1 MFVYGDFDEP
11 FRKPK
16 KDITLLV
23 GNTPLVKL
31 NKLNPNPDVE
41 IWVKLEKYNP
51 GGSVKAR
58 PALRMIMDA
67 IKSGELTPDKTI
79 IDATSGN
86 TGIALALIGRALGYK
101 VELAMSEGVSQERKR
116 MLKILGAK
124 LHLTPAEEGSDGA
137 IRFVRKLVKKYP
149 DRYYYVD
156 QYNNHSNWKAHFYS
170 TGVEIWEQTKGRIT
184 HFVAGAGTGGTLVG
198 TGRRLK
204 IYNPDIEIVGV
215 QPAEPKHGIEG
226 LKHMESSIKP
236 GIFDETIIDR
246 MVYTKTLDAY
256 KMTKKLASE
265 EGLFLGISSGAAVH
279 AAVELAKKLDKG
291 VIVVIAPDGGE
302 KYLSAEFWDK
312 VEV

>member
-1 MFVYGDFDEP
+1 MFIYGEFDEP
-11 FRKPK
+11 FRKPREELIK
-16 KDITLLV
+16 LI

-31 NKLNPNPDVE
+31 SRLNPNPDVE
-41 IWVKLEKYNP
+41 IWVKLEKFNP
-51 GGSVKAR
+51 GGSVKDR
-58 PALRMIMDA
+58 PALRMIVDA
-67 IKSGELTPDKTI
+67 IKRGELTKDKVI

-86 TGIALALIGRALGYK
+86 TGIALAMIGRALGFK
-101 VELAMSEGVSQERKR
+101 VELAMSEGVSEERKR
-116 MLKILGAK
+116 ILKIFGAK
-124 LHLTPAEEGSDGA
+124 LHLTPAEEGTDGA
-137 IRFVRKLVKKYP
+137 IRFVRELVKKYP

-184 HFVAGAGTGGTLVG
+184 HFVAGAGTGGTIVG

-246 MVYTKTLDAY
+246 MVYVKTEEAY
-256 KMTKKLASE
+256 AMTKRLAKE

-279 AAVELAKKLDKG
+279 AAVELAKQLTKG
-291 VIVVIAPDGGE
+291 VIVAIAPDGGE
-302 KYLSAEFWDK
+302 KYLSSPLWDT
-312 VEV
+312 

>member
-1 MFVYGDFDEP
+1 MFVYGEFDEP
-11 FRKPK
+11 FRKPREE
-16 KDITLLV
+16 IIRLI

-31 NKLNPNPDVE
+31 KKLNPNPDVE
-41 IWVKLEKYNP
+41 IWVKLEKFNP
-51 GGSVKAR
+51 GGSVKDR

-67 IKSGELTPDKTI
+67 IKRGELTPDKTI

-86 TGIALALIGRALGYK
+86 TGIALAMIGRALGFR
-101 VELAMSEGVSQERKR
+101 VELAMSEGVSEERKR
-116 MLKILGAK
+116 ILKIFGAK
-124 LHLTPAEEGSDGA
+124 LHLTPAEEGTDGA
-137 IRFVRKLVKKYP
+137 IRFVRELVKKYP

-204 IYNPDIEIVGV
+204 IYNPNIEIVGV

-246 MVYTKTLDAY
+246 MVYVKTEEAY
-256 KMTKKLASE
+256 KTTKLLAKE
-265 EGLFLGISSGAAVH
+265 EALFLGISSGAAVH
-279 AAVELAKKLDKG
+279 AAIEMAKELKKG

-302 KYLSAEFWDK
+302 KYLSSPLWEL
-312 VEV
+312 

>member
-1 MFVYGDFDEP
+1 MFVYGEFDEP
-11 FRKPK
+11 FRKPREE
-16 KDITLLV
+16 LV
-23 GNTPLVKL
+23 RLIGNTPLVKL
-31 NKLNPNPDVE
+31 TRLNPNPDVE
-41 IWVKLEKYNP
+41 IWLKLEKFNP
-51 GGSVKAR
+51 GGSVKDR
-58 PALRMIMDA
+58 PALRMLMDA
-67 IKSGELTPDKTI
+67 IKRGELTPEKTI

-86 TGIALALIGRALGYK
+86 TGIALAMIGRTLGFK
-101 VELAMSEGVSQERKR
+101 VELAMSEGVSEERKR
-116 MLKILGAK
+116 ILKIFGAK
-124 LHLTPAEEGSDGA
+124 LHLTPAEEGTDGA
-137 IRFVRKLVKKYP
+137 IRFVRELVKKYP

-204 IYNPDIEIVGV
+204 IYNPEIEIVGV

-246 MVYTKTLDAY
+246 MVYVKTEEAY
-256 KMTKKLASE
+256 LMTKRLAKE

-279 AAVELAKKLDKG
+279 AAVELSKKLRKG
-291 VIVVIAPDGGE
+291 LIVAICPDGGE
-302 KYLSAEFWDK
+302 KYLSSPLWDL
-312 VEV
+312 

>member
-1 MFVYGDFDEP
+1 MFVYGEFDEP
-11 FRKPK
+11 FRKPREE
-16 KDITLLV
+16 LV
-23 GNTPLVKL
+23 RLIGNTPLVKL
-31 NKLNPNPDVE
+31 TRLNPNPEVE
-41 IWVKLEKYNP
+41 IWLKLEKFNP
-51 GGSVKAR
+51 GGSVKDR
-58 PALRMIMDA
+58 PALRMLMDA
-67 IKSGELTPDKTI
+67 IKRGELTPEKTI

-86 TGIALALIGRALGYK
+86 TGIALAMIGRALGFK
-101 VELAMSEGVSQERKR
+101 VELAMSEGVSEERKR
-116 MLKILGAK
+116 ILKIFGAK
-124 LHLTPAEEGSDGA
+124 LHLTPAEEGTDGA
-137 IRFVRKLVKKYP
+137 IRFVRELVKKYP

-204 IYNPDIEIVGV
+204 IYNPEIEIVGV

-246 MVYTKTLDAY
+246 MVYVKTEEAY
-256 KMTKKLASE
+256 LMTKRLAKE

-279 AAVELAKKLDKG
+279 AAVELSKKLQKG
-291 VIVVIAPDGGE
+291 LIVAICPDGGE
-302 KYLSAEFWDK
+302 KYLSSPLWDL
-312 VEV
+312 

>member
-1 MFVYGDFDEP
+1 MFVYGEFDEP
-11 FRKPK
+11 FRKPRRELIK
-16 KDITLLV
+16 LI

-31 NKLNPNPDVE
+31 KKLNPNPDVD
-41 IWVKLEKYNP
+41 IWIKLEKFNP
-51 GGSVKAR
+51 GGSVKDR

-67 IKSGELTPDKTI
+67 IRRGELTPDKVI

-86 TGIALALIGRALGYK
+86 TGIALAMIGRALGFK
-101 VELAMSEGVSQERKR
+101 VELAMSAGVSEERKR
-116 MLKILGAK
+116 ILRIFGAK
-124 LHLTPAEEGSDGA
+124 LHLTDPNEGTDGA
-137 IRFVRKLVKKYP
+137 IRLVRELVKKYP

-170 TGVEIWEQTKGRIT
+170 TGVEIWEQTKGSIT

-204 IYNPDIEIVGV
+204 IYNQEIEIVGV

-236 GIFDETIIDR
+236 GIFDETIVDR
-246 MVYTKTLDAY
+246 MVYVKTEEAY
-256 KMTKKLASE
+256 RMTRLLAKE

-279 AAVELAKKLDKG
+279 AAVELAKNLKSG
-291 VIVVIAPDGGE
+291 VIVAISPDGGE
-302 KYLSAEFWDK
+302 KYLSSPVWKEPT
-312 VEV
+312 

>member
-1 MFVYGDFDEP
+1 MFVYGEFDEP
-11 FRKPK
+11 FRKPREE
-16 KDITLLV
+16 IIRLI

-31 NKLNPNPDVE
+31 KKLNPNPDVE
-41 IWVKLEKYNP
+41 IWVKLEKFNP
-51 GGSVKAR
+51 GGSVKDR
-58 PALRMIMDA
+58 PALRMLMDA
-67 IKSGELTPDKTI
+67 VKRGELTPEKTI

-86 TGIALALIGRALGYK
+86 TGIALAMIGRALGFK
-101 VELAMSEGVSQERKR
+101 VELAMSEGVSEERKR
-116 MLKILGAK
+116 ILKIFGAK
-124 LHLTPAEEGSDGA
+124 LHLTPAEEGTDGA
-137 IRFVRKLVKKYP
+137 IRFVRELVKKYP
-149 DRYYYVD
+149 ERYYYVD

-236 GIFDETIIDR
+236 GIFDETVIDR
-246 MVYTKTLDAY
+246 MVYIKTEEAYETTKQ
-256 KMTKKLASE
+256 LARE
-265 EGLFLGISSGAAVH
+265 EALFLGISSGAAVR
-279 AAVELAKKLDKG
+279 AAVNLAKRLKKG

-302 KYLSAEFWDK
+302 KYLSSLLWDI
-312 VEV
+312 

>member
-1 MFVYGDFDEP
+1 MFVYGEFDEP
-11 FRKPK
+11 FRKPREELIK
-16 KDITLLV
+16 LI

-31 NKLNPNPDVE
+31 SRLNPNPDVE
-41 IWVKLEKYNP
+41 IWVKLEKFNP
-51 GGSVKAR
+51 GGSVKDR
-58 PALRMIMDA
+58 PALRMIVDA
-67 IKSGELTPDKTI
+67 IKRGELTKDKVI

-86 TGIALALIGRALGYK
+86 TGIALAMIGRALGFK
-101 VELAMSEGVSQERKR
+101 VELAMSEGVSEERKR
-116 MLKILGAK
+116 ILKIFGAK
-124 LHLTPAEEGSDGA
+124 LHLTPAEEGTDGA
-137 IRFVRKLVKKYP
+137 IRFVRELVKKYP

-184 HFVAGAGTGGTLVG
+184 HFVAGAGTGGTIVG

-246 MVYTKTLDAY
+246 MVYVKTEEAY
-256 KMTKKLASE
+256 AMTKRLAKE

-279 AAVELAKKLDKG
+279 AAVELAKQLTKG
-291 VIVVIAPDGGE
+291 VIVAIAPDGGE
-302 KYLSAEFWDK
+302 KYLSSPLWDT
-312 VEV
+312 

>member
-1 MFVYGDFDEP
+1 MFVYGEFDEP
-11 FRKPK
+11 FRKPRPEL
-16 KDITLLV
+16 IQLI

-31 NKLNPNPDVE
+31 RHLNPNPDVE
-41 IWVKLEKYNP
+41 IWVKLEKFNP
-51 GGSVKAR
+51 GGSVKDR

-67 IKSGELTPDKTI
+67 IKSGKLTKDKTI

-86 TGIALALIGRALGYK
+86 TGIALAMIGRALGFK

-116 MLKILGAK
+116 ILKIFGAK
-124 LHLTPAEEGSDGA
+124 LHLTPASEGTDGA
-137 IRFVRKLVKKYP
+137 IRFVRQLVKKYP
-149 DRYYYVD
+149 DKYYYVD

-170 TGVEIWEQTKGRIT
+170 TGIEIWEQTKGRIT

-204 IYNPDIEIVGV
+204 IYNPEIEIVGV

-246 MVYTKTLDAY
+246 MLYVKTPEAFS
-256 KMTKKLASE
+256 MTRRLASE
-265 EGLFLGISSGAAVH
+265 EGLLLGISSGAAVH
-279 AAVELAKKLDKG
+279 AAIQLAKKIPRG
-291 VIVVIAPDGGE
+291 VIVVISPDGGE
-302 KYLSAEFWDK
+302 KYLSSPLWDG
-312 VEV
+312 

>member
-1 MFVYGDFDEP
+1 MFVYGEFDEP
-11 FRKPK
+11 FRTPRP
-16 KDITLLV
+16 DIIHLV

-31 NKLNPNPDVE
+31 RRLNPNPDVE
-41 IWVKLEKYNP
+41 IWLKLEKFNP

-58 PALRMIMDA
+58 PALRMLMDA
-67 IKSGELTPDKTI
+67 IKSGELTPEKTV

-86 TGIALALIGRALGYK
+86 TGIALALLGRALGFK
-101 VELAMSEGVSQERKR
+101 VELAMSAGVSEERKR
-116 MLKILGAK
+116 ILKILGAK

-137 IRFVRKLVKKYP
+137 IRFVRELVKRHP

-204 IYNPDIEIVGV
+204 IYNPDIEIIGV

-236 GIFDETIIDR
+236 GIFDETIVDR
-246 MVYTKTLDAY
+246 MVYVKTLEAY

-279 AAVELAKKLDKG
+279 AAVELAKKIDKG
-291 VIVVIAPDGGE
+291 VMVVIAPDGGE
-302 KYLSAEFWDK
+302 KYLSADFWDK
-312 VEV
+312 V

>member
-1 MFVYGDFDEP
+1 MFVYGEFDEP
-11 FRKPK
+11 FRKPREELIK
-16 KDITLLV
+16 LI

-31 NKLNPNPDVE
+31 SRLNPNPDVE
-41 IWVKLEKYNP
+41 IWVKLEKFNP
-51 GGSVKAR
+51 GGSVKDR
-58 PALRMIMDA
+58 PALRMIVDA
-67 IKSGELTPDKTI
+67 IKRGELTKDKVI

-86 TGIALALIGRALGYK
+86 TGIALAMIGRALGFK
-101 VELAMSEGVSQERKR
+101 VELAMSEGVSEERKR
-116 MLKILGAK
+116 ILKIFGAK
-124 LHLTPAEEGSDGA
+124 LHLTPAGEGTDGA
-137 IRFVRKLVKKYP
+137 IRFVRELVRKYP
-149 DRYYYVD
+149 DKYYYVD

-184 HFVAGAGTGGTLVG
+184 HFVAGAGTGGTIVG

-246 MVYTKTLDAY
+246 MVYVKTEEAY
-256 KMTKKLASE
+256 AMTKRLAKE

-279 AAVELAKKLDKG
+279 AAVELAKQLTKG
-291 VIVVIAPDGGE
+291 VIVAIAPDGGE
-302 KYLSAEFWDK
+302 KYLSSPLWDT
-312 VEV
+312 

>member
-1 MFVYGDFDEP
+1 MFVYGEFEEP
-11 FRKPK
+11 FRKPRES
-16 KDITLLV
+16 IIELV

-31 NKLNPNPDVE
+31 RNLNPNPSVE
-41 IWVKLEKYNP
+41 IWVKLEKFNP

-67 IKSGELTPDKTI
+67 LKSGELTRDKI
-79 IDATSGN
+79 IVDATSGN
-86 TGIALALIGRALGYK
+86 TGIALALIGRALGFK
-101 VELAMSEGVSQERKR
+101 VELAMSEGVSEERKR
-116 MLKILGAK
+116 ILKILGAK

-137 IRFVRKLVKKYP
+137 IRFVRELVKKHP

-204 IYNPDIEIVGV
+204 IYNPSIEIVGV

-236 GIFDETIIDR
+236 GIFDETIVDR
-246 MVYTKTLDAY
+246 MVYVKTPDAY
-256 KMTKKLASE
+256 EMTKRLVRE

-279 AAVELAKKLDKG
+279 AAVELAKTLDRG
-291 VIVVIAPDGGE
+291 VIVAVAPDGGE
-302 KYLSAEFWDK
+302 KYLSASFWD
-312 VEV
+312 

>member
-1 MFVYGDFDEP
+1 MFVYGEFEEP
-11 FRKPK
+11 FRKPRES
-16 KDITLLV
+16 IIELV
-23 GNTPLVKL
+23 GNTPIVKL
-31 NKLNPNPDVE
+31 NRLNPNPDVE
-41 IWVKLEKYNP
+41 IWVKLEKFNP

-67 IKSGELTPDKTI
+67 IKSGELTKDKVI

-86 TGIALALIGRALGYK
+86 TGIALALIGRALGFE
-101 VELAMSEGVSQERKR
+101 VELAMSEGVSEERKR
-116 MLKILGAK
+116 ILKILGAK

-137 IRFVRKLVKKYP
+137 IRFVRELVKKYP
-149 DRYYYVD
+149 ERYYYVD

-170 TGVEIWEQTKGRIT
+170 TGVEIWEQTRGRIT

-204 IYNPDIEIVGV
+204 IYNPEIEIVGV

-246 MVYTKTLDAY
+246 MVYVKTEDAY
-256 KMTKKLASE
+256 RMTKRLVSE

-279 AAVELAKKLDKG
+279 AAVELAKRLDRG
-291 VIVVIAPDGGE
+291 FIVVIAPDGGE
-302 KYLSAEFWDK
+302 KYLSSPFWDK
-312 VEV
+312 V

>member
-1 MFVYGDFDEP
+1 MFVYGEFDEP

-16 KDITLLV
+16 RDITQLV

-31 NKLNPNPDVE
+31 NSINPNPDVE
-41 IWVKLEKYNP
+41 IWLKLEKYNP

-67 IKSGELTPDKTI
+67 IKSGELTRDKVI

-86 TGIALALIGRALGYK
+86 TGIALALIGGALGFK
-101 VELAMSEGVSQERKR
+101 VELAMSEGVSEERKR
-116 MLKILGAK
+116 MLSILGAK

-137 IRFVRKLVKKYP
+137 IRFVRELVKRNP
-149 DRYYYVD
+149 DKYYYVD

-170 TGVEIWEQTKGRIT
+170 TAVEIWEQTKGRIT

-204 IYNPDIEIVGV
+204 IYNPNVEIVGV
-215 QPAEPKHGIEG
+215 QPAEPRHGIEG

-236 GIFDETIIDR
+236 GIFDETIVDR
-246 MVYTKTLDAY
+246 MVYVKTVDAY
-256 KMTKKLASE
+256 RMTKRLASE
-265 EGLFLGISSGAAVH
+265 EGLFLGISSGAAVF
-279 AAVELAKKLDKG
+279 AAVELAKKLERG
-291 VIVVIAPDGGE
+291 VMVVIAPDGGE
-302 KYLSAEFWDK
+302 KYLSAEFWNR
-312 VEV
+312 V

>member
-1 MFVYGDFDEP
+1 MFVYGEFDEP
-11 FRKPK
+11 FRKPREE
-16 KDITLLV
+16 LV
-23 GNTPLVKL
+23 KLIGNTPLVKL
-31 NKLNPNPDVE
+31 KRLNPNPDVE
-41 IWVKLEKYNP
+41 IWVKLEKFNP
-51 GGSVKAR
+51 GGSVKDR

-67 IKSGELTPDKTI
+67 VKRGELTKDKTI

-86 TGIALALIGRALGYK
+86 TGIALAMIGRALGFK
-101 VELAMSEGVSQERKR
+101 VELAMSEGVSEERKR
-116 MLKILGAK
+116 ILKIFGVK
-124 LHLTPAEEGSDGA
+124 LHLTPAEEGTDGA

-149 DRYYYVD
+149 ERYYYVD

-184 HFVAGAGTGGTLVG
+184 HLVAGAGTGGTLVG

-215 QPAEPKHGIEG
+215 QPAEAKHGIEG

-246 MVYTKTLDAY
+246 MVYVKTEEAY
-256 KMTKKLASE
+256 EMTKKLAKE

-279 AAVELAKKLDKG
+279 AAIELAKKLQRG
-291 VIVVIAPDGGE
+291 VIVAISPDGGE
-302 KYLSAEFWDK
+302 KYLSSPLWDF
-312 VEV
+312 

>member
-1 MFVYGDFDEP
+1 MFVYGEFDEP
-11 FRKPK
+11 FRKPREE
-16 KDITLLV
+16 LV
-23 GNTPLVKL
+23 KLIGNTPLVKL
-31 NKLNPNPDVE
+31 KRLNPNPDVE
-41 IWVKLEKYNP
+41 IWIKLEKFNP
-51 GGSVKAR
+51 GGSVKDR

-67 IKSGELTPDKTI
+67 VKRGELTKDKTI

-86 TGIALALIGRALGYK
+86 TGIALAMIGRALGFK
-101 VELAMSEGVSQERKR
+101 VELAMSEGVSEERKR
-116 MLKILGAK
+116 ILKIFGAK
-124 LHLTPAEEGSDGA
+124 LHLTPAEEGTDGA
-137 IRFVRKLVKKYP
+137 IRFVRELVKKYP
-149 DRYYYVD
+149 ERYYYVD

-215 QPAEPKHGIEG
+215 QPAEAKHGIEG

-246 MVYTKTLDAY
+246 MVYVKTEEAY
-256 KMTKKLASE
+256 EMTKKLAKE

-279 AAVELAKKLDKG
+279 AAIELAKKLQRG
-291 VIVVIAPDGGE
+291 VIVAISPDGGE
-302 KYLSAEFWDK
+302 KYLSSPFWGF
-312 VEV
+312 